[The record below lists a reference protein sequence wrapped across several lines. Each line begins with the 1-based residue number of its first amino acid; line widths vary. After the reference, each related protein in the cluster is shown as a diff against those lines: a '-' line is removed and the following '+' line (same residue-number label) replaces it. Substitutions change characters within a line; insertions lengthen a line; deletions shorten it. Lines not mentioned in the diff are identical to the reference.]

1 MPWYDLHEQKVISEK
16 EAQTLHR
23 YHGPGRVQ
31 WRDDCEDWE
40 IADKQTLVFGTSDFN
55 ILLTTEIQPFTTLK
69 EYLQAKAMT
78 EATRRYENSPERCK
92 HLTMLQAGLYDFECS
107 RHMFIYTQH
116 FLAHYRKPLAAAP
129 PVLEPAPAPAPA
141 PEPAPMPTPLPPLGL
156 LRNLDADNSKSTGG
170 SSFTRSQ
177 RNGARMGRIN
187 RGAHKRLQRRK

>member
-31 WRDDCEDWE
+31 WRDDCDDWE
-40 IADKQTLVFGTSDFN
+40 VADKQTLIFGVDDFN

-78 EATRRYENSPERCK
+78 EATRRYENSPELCK
-92 HLTMLQAGLYDFECS
+92 HLTMLQAGIYDFECS

-116 FLAHYRKPLAAAP
+116 FLAYYRKPLPAP
-129 PVLEPAPAPAPA
+129 PPA
-141 PEPAPMPTPLPPLGL
+141 PEPLPPSAL
-156 LRNLDADNSKSTGG
+156 LRNPDTDNISTTTGG
-170 SSFTRSQ
+170 SSLTRSQ

-187 RGAHKRLQRRK
+187 RAAHGRLRRRR

>member
-16 EAQTLHR
+16 EAHR

-31 WRDDCEDWE
+31 WRDDCDDWE
-40 IADKQTLVFGTSDFN
+40 VADKQTLIFGVDDFN

-78 EATRRYENSPERCK
+78 EATRRYENSPELCK
-92 HLTMLQAGLYDFECS
+92 HLTMLQAGIYDFECS

-116 FLAHYRKPLAAAP
+116 FLAYYRKPLPAP
-129 PVLEPAPAPAPA
+129 PPA
-141 PEPAPMPTPLPPLGL
+141 PEPLPPSAL
-156 LRNLDADNSKSTGG
+156 LRNPDTDNISTTTGG
-170 SSFTRSQ
+170 SSLTRSQ

-187 RGAHKRLQRRK
+187 RAAHGRLRRRR